1 MSFKNNQ
8 WVDDRKTVYVVIVTH
23 KSGNVAI
30 AETHTCIKRARYR
43 IDKLESMY
51 RTEDMVQPYK
61 VTFVCTKLQLPQG
74 E

>member
-8 WVDDRKTVYVVIVTH
+8 WIDDRKTVYVVIVTH

-30 AETHTCIKRARYR
+30 VETHSCIKRVQYR
-43 IDKLESMY
+43 INKLERMY
-51 RTEDMVQPYK
+51 RTDDQVQPFK
-61 VTFVCTKLQLPQG
+61 VTFVTSKLQLPQG